1 MTDLENS
8 GTPAGEVVPTTAS
21 QGQPATSSQA
31 TPDLE
36 SLLKKVS
43 DLEGQVRSL
52 QSGKDKAT
60 YKLEKDVGTLK
71 ETIAKYE
78 ELRAEGLS
86 QSRALK
92 EMQLDALLEKQTP
105 ADPLSTS
112 TPQAQGSAPATQTG
126 TEMAAVLQELGLTA
140 NDPQVIEAMRLPA
153 PKLVAALAKLAV
165 ERNQAPNPAVLQ
177 NTGGGSAVVGTD
189 DLAAIVAKLEVLKAQ
204 PPHLMDRKEY
214 GRLVKEYNRLVQQQ

>member
-36 SLLKKVS
+36 SLLKEVN
-43 DLEGQVRSL
+43 DLKGQVRAL
-52 QSGKDKAT
+52 QSGKDKGT
-60 YKLEKDVGTLK
+60 YKLEKKVTDLEKVIV
-71 ETIAKYE
+71 EYE
-78 ELRAEGLS
+78 ELRGEGLS
-86 QSRALK
+86 RNRALK
-92 EMQLDALLEKQTP
+92 EMKLGTLLEEQTP
-105 ADPLSTS
+105 EELAPVS